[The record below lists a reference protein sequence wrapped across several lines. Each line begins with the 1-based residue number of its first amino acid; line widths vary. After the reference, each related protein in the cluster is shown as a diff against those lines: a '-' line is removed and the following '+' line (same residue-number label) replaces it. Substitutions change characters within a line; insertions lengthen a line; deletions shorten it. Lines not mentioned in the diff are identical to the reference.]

1 MKSTTIFV
9 KRLGRHH
16 FAHLRCVAEGID
28 IMASALRYLGIEHGH
43 QAITAHRQV
52 ISAVRA
58 VTRRH
63 VKDSHWRLIGLA
75 IPVPSQTDRPSG
87 FPFARV
93 ASRSRGYRSGVSCR
107 ESSPPQ

>member
-75 IPVPSQTDRPSG
+75 IPCQVKPTDL
-87 FPFARV
+87 A
-93 ASRSRGYRSGVSCR
+93 
-107 ESSPPQ
+107 